1 MLNADGCMNFLTIRK
16 IQELINKEWYFIG
29 DDVIDHLDKSD
40 ASESYLKSLESGVK
54 TKNFNLI
61 EFDSC

>member
-29 DDVIDHLDKSD
+29 DDVIDNLAKS
-40 ASESYLKSLESGVK
+40 
-54 TKNFNLI
+54 
-61 EFDSC
+61 